1 MQLARDRR
9 DWEDLGK
16 LDPFWA
22 VLTDSGKNNTWDLDE
37 FFRTGERDIAAL
49 MERAGQLGHPAER
62 KAALDFGCGVGR
74 LTQALA
80 GYFEQC
86 TGVDIAQSM
95 VAKARE
101 LGKRPNCTF
110 VVNTADNLRV
120 FPDRQFDLVC
130 TFIVLQHIGSRAA
143 IKSYIAE
150 FVRVLKPEGLLVF
163 QLPSHVPLIRGRSQ
177 LRRRAYET
185 LRRLGFREKF
195 LYERLNL
202 VPMRMNFVP
211 EKQVRAVL
219 AAQGARVLDVQG
231 EPLERTY
238 YVTRLA

>member
-37 FFRTGERDIAAL
+37 FFRTGERDIASL
-49 MERAGQLGHPAER
+49 MAQAERLGRPGER

-95 VAKARE
+95 VTKARE
-101 LGKRPNCTF
+101 LSKHPNCTF
-110 VVNTADNLRV
+110 VVNTQDNLRV
-120 FPDRQFDLVC
+120 FPDSQFDLVS

-163 QLPSHVPLIRGRSQ
+163 QLPSHVPVIRGRSQ
-177 LRRRAYET
+177 LRRRAYEA

-211 EKQVRAVL
+211 ESQVRAVL
-219 AAQGARVLDVQG
+219 TARGARVLDVQG

-238 YVTRLA
+238 YVTRSA